1 MKKLFNYFKTN
12 KNIKDSAALA
22 KERLQIIISHQ
33 RVAIS
38 GPDYIPMLQQEL
50 LEVIAKYVQVERDQV
65 NVALEKKGDRS
76 VLELNIAL
84 PELMETR

>member
-1 MKKLFNYFKTN
+1 MKKLLNYFKKN
-12 KNIKDSAALA
+12 KSAKDSAALA
-22 KERLQIIISHQ
+22 RERLQIIISHQ

-76 VLELNIAL
+76 ILELNIAL
-84 PELMETR
+84 PDLVDAL

>member
-1 MKKLFNYFKTN
+1 MKKLLSYFKKN
-12 KNIKDSAALA
+12 KAEKDSAALA

-50 LEVIAKYVQVERDQV
+50 LEVIAKYVQVDREQV

-76 VLELNIAL
+76 ILELNIAL
-84 PELMETR
+84 PDLVDAT